1 MKIDFIIVSG
11 ILVIISFLPFILLPF
26 LTNTK
31 KKNLRRKFKEEAL
44 RLSFNITFELIWN
57 SNIAGIDI
65 LKKQFLFVQQADTD
79 FVIQHVDLNKISQ
92 AKLVSHYAE
101 YSLHNKPVQTL
112 SRVDL
117 EFYENNSAG
126 PLTVNLF
133 NYDLNYT
140 EDFEIKNAEK
150 LVAELQKYLNAQ
162 PILKRTA

>member
-11 ILVIISFLPFILLPF
+11 ILVIISFLPFILLP
-26 LTNTK
+26 LLMSTK
-31 KKNLRRKFKEEAL
+31 KKNLQKKFKEETL
-44 RLSFNITFELIWN
+44 RLNLNISYKLVWN

-65 LKKQFLFVQQADTD
+65 LKKQFLFVQEPDSN
-79 FVIQHVDLNKISQ
+79 FVIHHVDLNKVMQI
-92 AKLVSHYAE
+92 KTVSHYAE
-101 YSLHNKPVQTL
+101 FNLQKKLVQTL

-117 EFYENNSAG
+117 EFYENKPVG
-126 PLTVNLF
+126 PLTINLF